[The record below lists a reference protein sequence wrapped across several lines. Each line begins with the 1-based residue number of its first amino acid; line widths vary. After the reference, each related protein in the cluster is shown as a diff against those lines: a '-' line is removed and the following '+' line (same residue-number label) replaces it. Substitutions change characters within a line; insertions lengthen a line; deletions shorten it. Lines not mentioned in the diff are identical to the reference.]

1 MAGGGG
7 PGTIVQIVDGD
18 TTVATWRLP
27 GRGRLDLGLVDALA
41 RLHLAARRQGWTVNL
56 AEVDP
61 ELDALLGF
69 TGLAEVLG
77 GVLPLAPGWAGDR
90 GPRRPPGRGSCTK
103 WRSAHL
109 RPR

>member
-1 MAGGGG
+1 
-7 PGTIVQIVDGD
+7 
-18 TTVATWRLP
+18 VATWRLP

-41 RLHLAARRQGWTVNL
+41 RLHLAARRHGWTVNL

-77 GVLPLAPGWAGDR
+77 GVLPLEAGRETEGLEGLRAEEVVPGGD
-90 GPRRPPGRGSCTK
+90 PP
-103 WRSAHL
+103 A
-109 RPR
+109 